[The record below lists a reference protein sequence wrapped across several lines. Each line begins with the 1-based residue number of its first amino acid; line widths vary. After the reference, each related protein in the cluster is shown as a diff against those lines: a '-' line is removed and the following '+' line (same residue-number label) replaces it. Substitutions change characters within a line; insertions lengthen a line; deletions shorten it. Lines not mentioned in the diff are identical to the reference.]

1 MKFKSLASIAIC
13 LSLFQSVFAFAEA
26 DSTSQD
32 KRIDVKLSTSIT
44 SDKELKAQRTI
55 DGEKPVQPL
64 NLIIGPSK
72 LTLWGYAQ
80 TGYTLKNDAGTK
92 TNALDIT
99 RIILMA
105 RGELTDQLSFFIM
118 YDAVKSQLHE
128 YYAEYA
134 FSSAI
139 KLRIGQYKQPFTL
152 ESVISP
158 TILNNINYDNSVL
171 YLAGI
176 ATDPC
181 IGNHVGRDAGIM
193 FTGDFLKY
201 KMWKLFNYSIGIFN
215 GTGMNQKENN
225 NQKDLIGQLN
235 ITPIKGLML
244 SSSFILGTG
253 HAESDNPYG
262 AFKAGENYKRN
273 RWSCG
278 VEVKTHPLYAR
289 SEYLIG
295 NDAGIHSKGYYVD
308 FEAHLLPKFDLVA
321 DYDYLK
327 KNNSIAD
334 SQTKAYM
341 AGFQYWIY
349 KRCRILTEYVK
360 TQPKIGATTNAWITQ
375 FQIGF

>member
-1 MKFKSLASIAIC
+1 MKFKSILLIGIC
-13 LSLFQSVFAFAEA
+13 LSFFENASAVVESDTIAQE
-26 DSTSQD
+26 
-32 KRIDVKLSTSIT
+32 KKIDVQLTTSTT
-44 SDKELKAQRTI
+44 SDKDLKTQRSI

-64 NLIIGPSK
+64 NLIIGPRK

-80 TGYTLKNDAGTK
+80 TGYTLKDVDGAQ

-105 RGELTDQLSFFIM
+105 RGELTRQLSFFIM

-134 FSSAI
+134 FSSAFKI
-139 KLRIGQYKQPFTL
+139 RVGQYKQPFTL

-158 TILNNINYDNSVL
+158 TILNNISYDNSVL
-171 YLAGI
+171 YMAGI

-181 IGNHVGRDAGIM
+181 MGNHVGRDAGIM
-193 FTGDFLKY
+193 LTGDFFPFKS
-201 KMWKLFNYSIGIFN
+201 WKLLNYSIGVFN

-225 NQKDLIGQLN
+225 SQKDVIGQLN
-235 ITPIKGLML
+235 ITPVKGFML

-253 HAESDNPYG
+253 HAESDNPFG

-278 VEVKTHPLYAR
+278 TEIKTSPLYAR
-289 SEYLIG
+289 SEFLIG
-295 NDAGIHSKGYYVD
+295 NDGGIHSKGYYVD
-308 FEAHLLPKFDLVA
+308 LEGHILPKFDLVA

-327 KNNSIAD
+327 KNNDLNSSVIR
-334 SQTKAYM
+334 SYM

-349 KRCRILTEYVK
+349 KRCRILSQYVR
-360 TQPKIGATTNAWITQ
+360 TQPKVGAATNAWITQ

>member
-1 MKFKSLASIAIC
+1 MKFKSLALIAIC
-13 LSLFQSVFAFAEA
+13 LSFFQNVFAIVGT
-26 DSTSQD
+26 DSTSQE
-32 KRIDVKLSTSIT
+32 KSIDIKLYSTT
-44 SDKELKAQRTI
+44 ASDKELKAQRTI

-64 NLIIGPSK
+64 NLIIGPRK

-80 TGYTLKNDAGTK
+80 TGYTIKDADGTK

-105 RGELTDQLSFFIM
+105 RGELTNQLSFFIM
-118 YDAVKSQLHE
+118 YDAAKSQLHE

-134 FSSAI
+134 FSSTL

-158 TILNNINYDNSVL
+158 TILNNISYDNSIL

-193 FTGDFLKY
+193 FTGDFFKY
-201 KMWKLFNYSIGIFN
+201 KTWKLFNYSIGVFN

-225 NQKDLIGQLN
+225 SQKDIIGQLN
-235 ITPIKGLML
+235 ITPIKSLML

-262 AFKAGENYKRN
+262 VFKADQNYKRN

-278 VEVKTHPLYAR
+278 AEVKTSPLYAR
-289 SEYLIG
+289 SEYIIG
-295 NDAGIHSKGYYVD
+295 NDAGIHSKGYYID
-308 FEAHLLPKFDLVA
+308 FEAHILPKFDIVA

-327 KNNSIAD
+327 KNNTLDNSV
-334 SQTKAYM
+334 THTYL
-341 AGFQYWIY
+341 AGFQYWVY
-349 KRCRILTEYVK
+349 KRCRILSEYVK